1 MLCDILKEGNTPVEV
16 IEKAIQCPQLNNI
29 KHGKVNSV
37 VINVINAA
45 LTKISTE
52 EFKTILTNNR
62 GWIGTT
68 EFKQYC
74 ITTFLELHKDA
85 NQEELSDPSFSGKT
99 LGYGGKRLRKT
110 KRSTKS
116 KRRKSTKR
124 RKFTKR

>member
-1 MLCDILKEGNTPVEV
+1 MLCDILKKENTPVEV

-29 KHGKVNSV
+29 KHNNVSSV
-37 VINVINAA
+37 VINVINTA

-62 GWIGTT
+62 DWIGTT

-74 ITTFLELHKDA
+74 ITKFLELHKDVKR
-85 NQEELSDPSFSGKT
+85 EELPNPSFLGKT
-99 LGYGGKRLRKT
+99 LGWGGKRLRKT

-124 RKFTKR
+124 RKFTNR